1 MENKTINA
9 LDLFSGAG
17 GFSLGM
23 ELAGVNV
30 VTAIEYDEKISKT
43 YKFNHPNTVMI
54 NDDIRKVPALDKDI
68 SENTNILSVESIF
81 KNQNKEVDII
91 FGGPP
96 CQGFSM
102 AGYRIRNQK
111 PFFEDERNLLYLE
124 YLRMVEK
131 LFPKVFIIENVPGI
145 LNFDEGRISNE
156 ITERFE
162 KMGYDVHA
170 RVLSAEEF
178 GVPQKRKRAF
188 FIGNRLGKKSKDLFP
203 KSTLKPEEYTTV
215 WDALSDLPSLKSG
228 HGIEPTSYAKD
239 SQNEYQKMMRADVEK
254 EGFFNHISAMHKP
267 ATIEILK
274 MIKPG
279 QTMKDL
285 PEHMRT
291 KSVHSGAYGRMN
303 PDEPAY
309 TITTRLNTPSVGRI
323 THPIDNRTI
332 TPREAARIQSFPDN
346 YRFLGDITTI
356 GMQIGNSV
364 PPLLAKKIGENIINL
379 LKDNSQI

>member
-23 ELAGVNV
+23 ELAGINV
-30 VTAIEYDEKISKT
+30 VAAVEYDKKIAKT
-43 YKFNHPNTVMI
+43 YQFNHPHTVMI
-54 NDDIRKVPALDKDI
+54 NDDIRKVPALTKDI
-68 SENTNILSVESIF
+68 SKETHSLSIENIF
-81 KNQNKEVDII
+81 QNQNKEIDII

-131 LFPKVFIIENVPGI
+131 LLPKVFIIENVPGI
-145 LNFDEGRISNE
+145 LNFDNGRIYNE
-156 ITERFE
+156 ITERF
-162 KMGYDVHA
+162 KKLGYDVSA
-170 RVLSAEEF
+170 EILSAEQF

-188 FIGNRLGKKSKDLFP
+188 FIGNRLGKESKDLFP
-203 KSTLKPEEYTTV
+203 KSTLKIEQYTTV

-228 HGIEPTSYAKD
+228 EGIEPTFYVKKP
-239 SQNEYQKMMRADVEK
+239 QNKYQEMMRANMKK
-254 EGFFNHISAMHKP
+254 EGFYNHISAEHKTT
-267 ATIEILK
+267 TIEILK

-285 PEHMRT
+285 PEHLRT

-323 THPIDNRTI
+323 THPVDNRTI
-332 TPREAARIQSFPDN
+332 TPREAARIQSFPDS
-346 YRFLGDITTI
+346 YRFIGDITTI

-364 PPLLAKKIGENIINL
+364 PPLLAKKIGENIMNL
-379 LKDNSQI
+379 LKKNSQI